1 MDLAKSVDGQFVF
14 LVFPA
19 SFVWGNFAK
28 LEAR

>member
-14 LVFPA
+14 LVFLA
-19 SFVWGNFAK
+19 SFVRGNFTK